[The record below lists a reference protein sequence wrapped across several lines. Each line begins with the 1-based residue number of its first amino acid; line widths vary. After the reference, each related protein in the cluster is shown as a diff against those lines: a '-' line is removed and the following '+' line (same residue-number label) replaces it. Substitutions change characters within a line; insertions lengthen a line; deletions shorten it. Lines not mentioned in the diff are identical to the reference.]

1 MPVPVPTPSAG
12 CILVVDDVPA
22 NLELFAAFLVKDG
35 YEVRTA
41 TGGEAALEIV
51 QHDPPDVVLLD
62 IVMPGLSGFEV
73 CRQLKQS
80 PATRLIPVVLV
91 TALQERAD
99 RIRGIEA
106 GADDFLTKP
115 VNSHEL
121 RARVR
126 SLVRLKRFTD
136 ELDSAEAVILSLA
149 LTVEA
154 RDRYTDGHCLRLSEY
169 ATALG
174 RSLRLPDEDV
184 AALRRGAFLH
194 DLGKI
199 GVPDAILLKPG
210 PLTAEERAIMQEH
223 PVVGERLCGE
233 LRVLRRV
240 RPIVRSHHEHLDGSG
255 YPDRLVATDV
265 PLLAQ
270 IMGIVDCYDAVTTA
284 RPYKGAWPAERGFET
299 LREEVR
305 VGWRQ
310 HDLVEH
316 FIELIRTGALE
327 DLGWRVRPAYR
338 G

>member
-1 MPVPVPTPSAG
+1 MPVPVPTSPAG
-12 CILVVDDVPA
+12 CVLIVDDVPA
-22 NLELFAAFLVKDG
+22 NLDLLAAFLVKDG

-41 TGGEAALEIV
+41 SSGEDALEIV
-51 QHDPPDVVLLD
+51 QHDPPDLVLLD
-62 IVMPGLSGFEV
+62 IVMPGMSGFEV
-73 CRQLKQS
+73 CRQLKRS
-80 PATRLIPVVLV
+80 PATRLIPIVLI

-99 RIRGIEA
+99 RIQGIEA

-126 SLVRLKRFTD
+126 SLMRLKRFTD
-136 ELDSAEAVILSLA
+136 DLDSAEAVILSLA

-154 RDRYTDGHCLRLSEY
+154 RDRFTDGHCLRLSEY

-174 RSLRLPDEDV
+174 RALHLPDEDV
-184 AALRRGAFLH
+184 AALRRGGFLH

-210 PLTAEERAIMQEH
+210 PLTPGERGVIHEH
-223 PVVGERLCGE
+223 PAMGERLCGE

-255 YPDRLVATDV
+255 YPDRLVATDI

-270 IMGIVDCYDAVTTA
+270 IMGLVDCYDAVTTA
-284 RPYKGAWPAERGFET
+284 RPYKTAWPAERGFET
-299 LREEVR
+299 LREDVR
-305 VGWRQ
+305 RGWRQ
-310 HDLVEH
+310 HDLVES
-316 FIELIRTGALE
+316 FIELVRTGALE
-327 DLGWRVRPAYR
+327 DLTWRVRSV
-338 G
+338 